1 MVSLARRRPTN
12 NWMKK
17 ALSEV
22 ENLMQQ
28 LFHSPLLDMR
38 LAIANSAQG
47 ASLAIYHLVSN
58 VG

>member
-1 MVSLARRRPTN
+1 MVSLARRRTTN
-12 NWMKK
+12 KWMKT
-17 ALSEV
+17 AFSEV

-38 LAIANSAQG
+38 LVIANSAQR
-47 ASLAIYHLVSN
+47 ASLAIYFLVSN